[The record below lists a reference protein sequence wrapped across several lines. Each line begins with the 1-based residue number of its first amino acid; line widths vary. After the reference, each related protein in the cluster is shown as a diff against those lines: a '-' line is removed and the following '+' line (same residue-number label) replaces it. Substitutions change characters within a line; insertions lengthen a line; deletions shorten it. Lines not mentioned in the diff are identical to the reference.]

1 MGRMLD
7 YITSPGI
14 DGSGEKMGKA
24 WRWWL
29 DMTTEDFRGLDPERT
44 VALLP
49 VAAVE
54 QHGPHLPVAV
64 DATLCRGIVAAAT
77 AHLGDSLPVL
87 ILPQTDV
94 GKSNEHLA
102 FPGTLSFSAET
113 LIRVWTE
120 IGECVHR
127 AGIRK
132 IVLFNSHGGQPQIMD
147 IVTRDLRVRLKMA
160 AVAASWWAYGMPEG
174 LWPEQEAKFGIHAGG
189 VETSMMMHLAPDQ
202 VRRDKIDDFKPGQ
215 IELAREFKLLAYT
228 GKSALAWQTQDI
240 HPSGAVGNA
249 RDADAERGR
258 KVVDFAARKLAE
270 LLAEVSRFPLD
281 RLKDHS

>member
-1 MGRMLD
+1 
-7 YITSPGI
+7 
-14 DGSGEKMGKA
+14 MGKA

-29 DMTTEDFRGLDPERT
+29 DMTTEDFRGLDPART

-54 QHGPHLPVAV
+54 QHGPHLPVSV
-64 DATLCRGIVAAAT
+64 DATLARGIVAAAT
-77 AHLGDSLPVL
+77 AHFPDDLPVL

-113 LIRVWTE
+113 LIRMWTE

-132 IVLFNSHGGQPQIMD
+132 FVMFNSHGGQPQIMD
-147 IVTRDLRVRLKMA
+147 IVARDLRVRLKMA
-160 AVAASWWAYGMPEG
+160 AVAASWWAYGLPEG
-174 LWPEQEAKFGIHAGG
+174 LWDAQEAKLGIHAGG
-189 VETSMMMHLAPDQ
+189 VETSMMLHLAPDR
-202 VRRDKIDDFKPGQ
+202 VRRKRIADFKPGQ
-215 IELAREFKLLAYT
+215 LELAKEFKLLAYT
-228 GKSALAWQTQDI
+228 GNSALAWQTQDI

-249 RDADAERGR
+249 TDSDAERGR
-258 KVVDFAARKLAE
+258 KVVEHAARKLAE
-270 LLAEVSRFPLD
+270 LMGEVSRFPLD
-281 RLKDHS
+281 RLKDYA

>member
-1 MGRMLD
+1 
-7 YITSPGI
+7 
-14 DGSGEKMGKA
+14 MGKA

-29 DMTTEDFRGLDPERT
+29 DMTTEDFRGLDAERT

-64 DATLCRGIVAAAT
+64 DATLARGIVARASELLAD
-77 AHLGDSLPVL
+77 GLPVL
-87 ILPQTDV
+87 ILPQTDI

-174 LWPEQEAKFGIHAGG
+174 LWPAQEEKFGIHAGG
-189 VETSMMMHLAPDQ
+189 VETSMMMHLAPAQ
-202 VRRDKIDDFKPGQ
+202 VRRDKIADFRPGQ
-215 IELAREFKLLAYT
+215 IDLAKEFKLLAYT
-228 GKSALAWQTQDI
+228 GKSALAWQTQDL

-249 RDADAERGR
+249 RDSDAERGR
-258 KVVDFAARKLAE
+258 KVVEFAAQRLAD

-281 RLKDHS
+281 RLKEYA

>member
-1 MGRMLD
+1 MA
-7 YITSPGI
+7 
-14 DGSGEKMGKA
+14 KA

-29 DMTTEDFRGLDPERT
+29 DMTTEDFRGLDPART

-64 DATLCRGIVAAAT
+64 DATLARGIVAKAT
-77 AHLGDSLPVL
+77 DYFADDLQVL
-87 ILPQTDV
+87 ILPQADI

-113 LIRVWTE
+113 LIRMWTE

-132 IVLFNSHGGQPQIMD
+132 FALFNSHGGQPQIMD
-147 IVTRDLRVRLKMA
+147 IVARDLRVRLKMA
-160 AVAASWWAYGMPEG
+160 ALAASWWAYGMPEG
-174 LWPEQEAKFGIHAGG
+174 LWPTEEMKFGIHAGG
-189 VETSMMMHLAPDQ
+189 VETSMMMHLAPGQ
-202 VRRDKIDDFKPGQ
+202 VRHDKIANFRPGQ
-215 IELAREFKLLAYT
+215 LDLAKEFKLLAYT
-228 GKSALAWQTQDI
+228 GSSALAWQSQDL

-249 RDADAERGR
+249 SDSDAARGA
-258 KVVDFAARKLAE
+258 KVVDHAAQKLAALMAE
-270 LLAEVSRFPLD
+270 LARFPLD
-281 RLKDHS
+281 RIKDWA